1 MAHEF
6 TYDVVLNGLSESPA
20 NASRGAGIG
29 TVTLDLD
36 IITMAVDLDF
46 SGLTGVTTSLQIHCC
61 TTTPLR
67 APGNSIAKA
76 EALGCRKLVGPIR
89 IPTGSFAWIA
99 DPDGNMIGLLKPFPT
114 KLPA

>member
-1 MAHEF
+1 MIYVQAEDVAAH
-6 TYDVVLNGLSESPA
+6 
-20 NASRGAGIG
+20 
-29 TVTLDLD
+29 
-36 IITMAVDLDF
+36 
-46 SGLTGVTTSLQIHCC
+46 
-61 TTTPLR
+61 
-67 APGNSIAKA
+67 IAKA